1 MKIEMQPIGYIKSP
15 YKTLDN
21 IPKQSVLSQDKSA
34 IIEIL
39 PEYKEGIEGIKENTY
54 GVILFYFH
62 KSTGKVPLKQISHK
76 TNKVRGVF
84 STRSPR
90 RPNGIGMSIVQF
102 TNVKENKL
110 EFRGVDMINGTPVL
124 DIKPYNAKLNPEQI

>member
-39 PEYKEGIEGIKENTY
+39 PEYKEGIKGIKENTY

-62 KSTGKVPLKQISHK
+62 KSTGKVSLKQISHK

-90 RPNGIGMSIVQF
+90 RPNGIGMSVVQF

-110 EFRGVDMINGTPVL
+110 EFRGVDMINGTPIL
-124 DIKPYNAKLNPEQI
+124 DIKPYNAKLNPK